1 MTFDPAA
8 VADLLE
14 RSKYTVKNG
23 HAWTADDDHRL
34 KLVIHDLLQA
44 ANSRSPR
51 TRPRFSWRGLL
62 RLRSR
67 RG

>member
-1 MTFDPAA
+1 MNGEA
-8 VADLLE
+8 VAALVE

-23 HAWTADDDHRL
+23 HAWTAVDHGL
-34 KLVIHDLLQA
+34 LVQVVHDLLQA
-44 ANSRSPR
+44 AQRADR
-51 TRPRFSWRGLL
+51 RAARPRISKRGLV